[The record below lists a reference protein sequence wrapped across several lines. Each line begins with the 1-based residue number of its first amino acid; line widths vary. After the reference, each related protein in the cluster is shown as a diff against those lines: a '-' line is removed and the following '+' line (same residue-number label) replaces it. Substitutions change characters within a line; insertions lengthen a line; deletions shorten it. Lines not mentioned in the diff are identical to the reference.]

1 MGMLDKIKNLFY
13 EEEVVEVS
21 KEKIK
26 EEKKATIIT
35 KEEDIEKMKDE
46 MDDVVSERDLLKS
59 ETTFKFPVI
68 FEDEDFADMKK
79 EEKKVVQPQ
88 NVRVETREQT
98 TKYRK
103 PTLDREVIRE
113 VIEKPKKFKPSPVIS
128 PVYGV
133 LNKKDV
139 DGSSSKSNSSSLEH
153 TKEMVI
159 NFDTIRQKA
168 YGSLTDDIE
177 NELAPRSKNIDE
189 IEREIDSIL
198 GENNLLSDLEE
209 EKAVEVN
216 NVSIEEDASNEYNY
230 SDFGVEYKI
239 DNSESIDSDKET
251 PKKEVEKNI
260 DVKEQTKK
268 DKEVELTEDLFNL
281 IDSMYDR

>member
-13 EEEVVEVS
+13 EEEVVEVP
-21 KEKIK
+21 K
-26 EEKKATIIT
+26 EEKKATIIMKDEDT
-35 KEEDIEKMKDE
+35 LEEKDE
-46 MDDVVSERDLLKS
+46 MDNVVSERDLLKS

-79 EEKKVVQPQ
+79 EEKVEQTQ
-88 NVRVETREQT
+88 NIRKSETREQT

-128 PVYGV
+128 PVYG
-133 LNKKDV
+133 LLDKKEN
-139 DGSSSKSNSSSLEH
+139 DGSSSKSSRASLEH

-198 GENNLLSDLEE
+198 SENNLLSDLEE
-209 EKAVEVN
+209 EKAVEVD
-216 NVSIEEDASNEYNY
+216 NVSVEEDNTDEYNY

-239 DNSESIDSDKET
+239 DNSETIKSIEKT
-251 PKKEVEKNI
+251 PKKEENPTEE
-260 DVKEQTKK
+260 VKGETKK

>member
-13 EEEVVEVS
+13 EEEEVEVP

-26 EEKKATIIT
+26 ENKATIIT
-35 KEEDIEKMKDE
+35 KEEVIEEKKDE

-68 FEDEDFADMKK
+68 FEDEDFADMEK
-79 EEKKVVQPQ
+79 EQKVS
-88 NVRVETREQT
+88 RSTRTESKIINRDAT
-98 TKYRK
+98 TKYKK

-113 VIEKPKKFKPSPVIS
+113 VIEKPKKFRPSPVIS
-128 PVYGV
+128 PVYGI
-133 LNKKDV
+133 LDKNT
-139 DGSSSKSNSSSLEH
+139 SSSNTSKTNSSSLEQ

-168 YGSLTDDIE
+168 YGSLSDDIE
-177 NELAPRSKNIDE
+177 NELAPKTKKIDE
-189 IEREIDSIL
+189 IEKEIDNIL
-198 GENNLLSDLEE
+198 EENNLLSDLEE
-209 EKAVEVN
+209 DKTVEV
-216 NVSIEEDASNEYNY
+216 EASVASDDNDEYNY

-239 DNSESIDSDKET
+239 DKSDKKENKNKEKPLET
-251 PKKEVEKNI
+251 EES
-260 DVKEQTKK
+260 EQSDK
-268 DKEVELTEDLFNL
+268 DKQVELTEDLFNL

>member
-13 EEEVVEVS
+13 EEEVVE
-21 KEKIK
+21 IPK

-35 KEEDIEKMKDE
+35 KEEIIEEKKDE

-68 FEDEDFADMKK
+68 FEDEDFIDMEK
-79 EEKKVVQPQ
+79 EQKKVQEQ
-88 NVRVETREQT
+88 NARKSESREQQT

-133 LNKKDV
+133 LDKKND
-139 DGSSSKSNSSSLEH
+139 SNNNSRSHSSSLED
-153 TKEMVI
+153 TKEMII

-177 NELAPRSKNIDE
+177 NELAPRSKNIDD
-189 IEREIDSIL
+189 IEKEIDSIL
-198 GENNLLSDLEE
+198 GDNNLLSDLEE
-209 EKAVEVN
+209 EKAVEVDSVSVSD
-216 NVSIEEDASNEYNY
+216 NVDEYNY

-239 DNSESIDSDKET
+239 DNSESIDSEKKDPKNEE
-251 PKKEVEKNI
+251 KKE
-260 DVKEQTKK
+260 EQKK
-268 DKEVELTEDLFNL
+268 DREVELTEDLFNL

>member
-13 EEEVVEVS
+13 EEEVVEVP
-21 KEKIK
+21 K
-26 EEKKATIIT
+26 EEKKATIIV
-35 KEEDIEKMKDE
+35 KEEIEEKKDE

-79 EEKKVVQPQ
+79 VEKKVIEQPNN
-88 NVRVETREQT
+88 NVRKSVEQPS
-98 TKYRK
+98 KYRK

-128 PVYGV
+128 PIYG
-133 LNKKDV
+133 LLDKKESDNPN
-139 DGSSSKSNSSSLEH
+139 SKTSRSSLEH

-177 NELAPRSKNIDE
+177 NELSAKNKNIDD
-189 IEREIDSIL
+189 IEREIDNIL
-198 GENNLLSDLEE
+198 GENNLLNDLEE
-209 EKAVEVN
+209 DKTVEID
-216 NVSIEEDASNEYNY
+216 NVSVTDDDNDEYNY
-230 SDFGVEYKI
+230 SSFGVEYKI
-239 DNSESIDSDKET
+239 DNSEMNE
-251 PKKEVEKNI
+251 
-260 DVKEQTKK
+260 EQTNHIEERETKEEQKK